1 MDGDRVYLGA
11 GTLDGLASADRLIVY
26 KQQPQTEIR
35 RGDGVVLGL
44 PERVIGDV
52 ELLQV
57 QPRLAV
63 AMLRNARGKVDV
75 GDWVRFPVR
84 R

>member
-1 MDGDRVYLGA
+1 M
-11 GTLDGLASADRLIVY
+11 ASV
-26 KQQPQTEIR
+26 
-35 RGDGVVLGL
+35 
-44 PERVIGDV
+44 
-52 ELLQV
+52 
-57 QPRLAV
+57 LAV